1 MNRALLALSCCLAF
15 GCNEATKPN
24 RTDVTAQKP
33 VVDTDNTARNVRDR
47 EQATKTPIDQ
57 NENKSDIEI
66 TASIRKRVVDAKLS
80 TDAHNV
86 KIITQ
91 DGKVTLRGP
100 VDSADEKSQ
109 VEEQAVAV
117 AGKGNVDSQL
127 EVKERKSNR

>member
-24 RTDVTAQKP
+24 RTDVTTQKP